1 MSRNAFPD
9 EPESIKS
16 KLAESIEEE
25 SKDFSHIKSNMK
37 SLDCSVTLEET
48 GNWTE
53 WNFQRCVSS
62 VLWEINFWGQFNLE
76 GLFEVTEDE
85 EIKEDFKVLLS
96 FPKSE
101 KIVQKSCC

>member
-37 SLDCSVTLEET
+37 SLDFSVTLEET

-53 WNFQRCVSS
+53 
-62 VLWEINFWGQFNLE
+62 
-76 GLFEVTEDE
+76 
-85 EIKEDFKVLLS
+85 
-96 FPKSE
+96 
-101 KIVQKSCC
+101 